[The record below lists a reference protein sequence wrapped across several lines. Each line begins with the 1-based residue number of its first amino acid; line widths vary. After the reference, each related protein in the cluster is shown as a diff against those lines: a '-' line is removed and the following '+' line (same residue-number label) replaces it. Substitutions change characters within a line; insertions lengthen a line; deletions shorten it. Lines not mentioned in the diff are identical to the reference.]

1 MTVDITH
8 HATVPLQS
16 GEERFGLL
24 NVATPFTNEA
34 ADLGK

>member
-1 MTVDITH
+1 MTDDITH

-24 NVATPFTNEA
+24 NVASPLLQYTRM
-34 ADLGK
+34 KI